1 MELVQLRGLLY
12 ISYGPDET
20 VLVDSFVEVD
30 LSGIEEGI
38 SVTVKWR
45 GQPVVIC
52 NRTAKEI
59 AEARTTELRIL
70 KDRQAHNPNLE
81 SAEEARDF
89 ARSASKGC
97 VLSYALI
104 AL

>member
-1 MELVQLRGLLY
+1 M
-12 ISYGPDET
+12 
-20 VLVDSFVEVD
+20 
-30 LSGIEEGI
+30 
-38 SVTVKWR
+38 TVKWR

-97 VLSYALI
+97 ENWLI
-104 AL
+104 LINLCTHIGCLTFEQSGRLGYGCFRVVDLFTIQ